1 MEKKTSKIDAM
12 IGRIFFNKY
21 TLVKKLG
28 EGSFGAI
35 YAAKSLHNW
44 YAIKLENKNR
54 GQNLLENEA
63 YIMSYLHGKR
73 IPFIKSFGYSGDYNV
88 LVMELMGKS
97 LEEIFENL
105 PIKKMTVNCVGKLG
119 LQMIEILEYIHNKH
133 IIHRDIKPDNFVM
146 GKGEKSKYL
155 YLLDFGLAKKYRS
168 SSTLKHYPM
177 IKKKNLTGTARYASI
192 NALNGLTQS
201 RRDDLEAVGY
211 VLLYFLRGKLPWQGL
226 HVKNKEDRYH
236 KIMEIKMGTSP
247 YQLCKG
253 FPKEFEEYV
262 DYTRNLEYEKDPDY
276 KYLKGLFNS
285 ILKEDKNNSENIYD
299 WDLGNKTLN
308 TITTNNTSQKAFL
321 VKDKDKNKKDNILF
335 ENNNNFIDM
344 QNILDNEINEF
355 EEKINIQKKEK
366 NDENKLSMKA
376 IHTNEGFYNSQV
388 VHHSDIKKFAFNT
401 EENLN
406 TLTKDKNKENEK
418 DKEKEKEKEKE
429 NDKEDDKE
437 DDIIDLEYEDIMEM
451 TDEGKEEE
459 IKKKPNVSG
468 FIHSKRQL
476 EKNIHLRNIQDTQDT
491 QEIQDSNH
499 CVII

>member
-1 MEKKTSKIDAM
+1 MEKKATKLDPM

-35 YAAKSLHNW
+35 YSAKSQHNW

-73 IPFIKSFGYSGDYNV
+73 IPFIKSFGYSGGYTV

-97 LEEIFENL
+97 LEDIFENL

-119 LQMIEILEYIHNKH
+119 LQMIEILEYIHDKH

-146 GKGEKSKYL
+146 GRGEKSKYL

-168 SSTLKHYPM
+168 STTLKHYPM

-236 KIMEIKMGTSP
+236 KIMEIKKETTP
-247 YQLCKG
+247 FKLCKG

-262 DYTRNLEYEKDPDY
+262 EYTRNLRYEQDPDY
-276 KYLKGLFNS
+276 EYLKNLFNC
-285 ILKEDKNNSENIYD
+285 ILKEDKLENIYD
-299 WDLGNKTLN
+299 WDNKTLN
-308 TITTNNTSQKAFL
+308 TSTTNNTSQKAFL
-321 VKDKDKNKKDNILF
+321 VKDKDKFKKEINIFDN
-335 ENNNNFIDM
+335 NNNNFMDIK
-344 QNILDNEINEF
+344 NEDNEINEF
-355 EEKINIQKKEK
+355 EEKINKPKIDKI
-366 NDENKLSMKA
+366 DENKFSMKA
-376 IHTNEGFYNSQV
+376 INTNEGFYNSQI
-388 VHHSDIKKFAFNT
+388 VHSNIKKLIFKT
-401 EENLN
+401 EENN
-406 TLTKDKNKENEK
+406 YFFQKYKEKDKN
-418 DKEKEKEKEKE
+418 KEKEKEKEK
-429 NDKEDDKE
+429 NDDD
-437 DDIIDLEYEDIMEM
+437 DDIIEDMDNMMEM
-451 TDEGKEEE
+451 TEEGKAED
-459 IKKKPNVSG
+459 IKKCPNFSG
-468 FIHSKRQL
+468 VIHSKRQL
-476 EKNIHLRNIQDTQDT
+476 EKNNTIKKPEDDGN
-491 QEIQDSNH
+491 
-499 CVII
+499 CIII

>member
-1 MEKKTSKIDAM
+1 MEKKSSKLDPM
-12 IGRIFFNKY
+12 IGRLFFNKY
-21 TLVKKLG
+21 TLIKKLG

-35 YAAKSLHNW
+35 YAAKSQHNW

-97 LEEIFENL
+97 LEEIFESL

-168 SSTLKHYPM
+168 STTFKHYPM
-177 IKKKNLTGTARYASI
+177 VKKKNLTGTARYASI

-236 KIMEIKMGTSP
+236 KIMEIKMETSP
-247 YQLCKG
+247 YMLCKG

-262 DYTRNLEYEKDPDY
+262 EYTRSLEYEKDPDY
-276 KYLKGLFNS
+276 KYLKDLFYS

-299 WDLGNKTLN
+299 WDIGNKTLN
-308 TITTNNTSQKAFL
+308 TITTNNTSQKAFFI
-321 VKDKDKNKKDNILF
+321 KDKLKKEINIFDNN
-335 ENNNNFIDM
+335 NNNNFVDM
-344 QNILDNEINEF
+344 DDEINEF
-355 EEKINIQKKEK
+355 EERINKPK
-366 NDENKLSMKA
+366 NDNIDEHKFSLKA
-376 IHTNEGFYNSQV
+376 KNTHELFYSSQV
-388 VHHSDIKKFAFNT
+388 IHSNIKKIILNT
-401 EENLN
+401 EQNMKKL
-406 TLTKDKNKENEK
+406 DKSREIEQKSDSDEDVENENN
-418 DKEKEKEKEKE
+418 E
-429 NDKEDDKE
+429 NDND
-437 DDIIDLEYEDIMEM
+437 IDLDYKDIMEM
-451 TDEGKEEE
+451 TEEGKDED
-459 IKKKPNVSG
+459 IKKRPNISG
-468 FIHSKRQL
+468 FIHSKRQI
-476 EKNIHLRNIQDTQDT
+476 EKNIKLKKVEDENY
-491 QEIQDSNH
+491 
-499 CVII
+499 CLVF

>member
-1 MEKKTSKIDAM
+1 MEKKTSKLDPM

-168 SSTLKHYPM
+168 STTLKHYPM
-177 IKKKNLTGTARYASI
+177 TKKKNLTGTARYASI

-236 KIMEIKMGTSP
+236 KIMEIKMETSP

-262 DYTRNLEYEKDPDY
+262 EYTRNLEYEKDPDY
-276 KYLKGLFNS
+276 KYLKNLFNN
-285 ILKEDKNNSENIYD
+285 ILKEEKNNSENIYD
-299 WDLGNKTLN
+299 WDIGNKTLN

-321 VKDKDKNKKDNILF
+321 VKDKDKYKKEMNIF

-355 EEKINIQKKEK
+355 EEKVNKPKKDK
-366 NDENKLSMKA
+366 IDDNKLSMKA
-376 IHTNEGFYNSQV
+376 IHTNEGFYNSQIV
-388 VHHSDIKKFAFNT
+388 PHSDIKKFVFNT

-406 TLTKDKNKENEK
+406 TLEK
-418 DKEKEKEKEKE
+418 KGKEKEGD
-429 NDKEDDKE
+429 NDNI
-437 DDIIDLEYEDIMEM
+437 DIEYEDIMEM

-459 IKKKPNVSG
+459 IRRRPHVSG

-476 EKNIHLRNIQDTQDT
+476 EKSVHLRKVEEDK
-491 QEIQDSNH
+491 SN
-499 CVII
+499 CLII

>member
-1 MEKKTSKIDAM
+1 MEKKTSKLDPM

-21 TLVKKLG
+21 TLIKKLG

-168 SSTLKHYPM
+168 STTLKHYPM
-177 IKKKNLTGTARYASI
+177 TKKKNLTGTARYASI

-236 KIMEIKMGTSP
+236 KIMEIKMETSP

-262 DYTRNLEYEKDPDY
+262 EYTRNLEYEKDPDY
-276 KYLKGLFNS
+276 KYLKNLFNN
-285 ILKEDKNNSENIYD
+285 ILKEEKNNSENIYD
-299 WDLGNKTLN
+299 WDIGNKTLN

-321 VKDKDKNKKDNILF
+321 VKDKDKYKKEMNIF

-355 EEKINIQKKEK
+355 EEKVNKPKKDK
-366 NDENKLSMKA
+366 IDDNKLSMKA
-376 IHTNEGFYNSQV
+376 INTNEGFYNSQIV
-388 VHHSDIKKFAFNT
+388 PHSDIKKFVFNT

-406 TLTKDKNKENEK
+406 TLEK
-418 DKEKEKEKEKE
+418 KEKEKGGD
-429 NDKEDDKE
+429 N
-437 DDIIDLEYEDIMEM
+437 DIIDMEYEDIMEM

-459 IKKKPNVSG
+459 IRRRPHVSG
-468 FIHSKRQL
+468 IIHIKSQL
-476 EKNIHLRNIQDTQDT
+476 EKSVHLPKVEEDK
-491 QEIQDSNH
+491 SN
-499 CVII
+499 CLII